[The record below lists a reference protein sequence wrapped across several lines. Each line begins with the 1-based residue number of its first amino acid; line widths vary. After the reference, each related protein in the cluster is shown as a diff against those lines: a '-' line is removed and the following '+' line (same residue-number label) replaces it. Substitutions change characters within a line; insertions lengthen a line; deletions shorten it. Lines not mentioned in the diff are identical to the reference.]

1 MNNIRYIFIIG
12 LILVTLIISYAFFH
26 RYFGNI
32 FNFTSSY
39 RNLEG
44 ACLDKCPYILKCAAQ
59 ESSQSQQRCFLQCKE
74 ICQLNPL
81 DIPSEYNE
89 DNVMKAF
96 YGTS

>member
-1 MNNIRYIFIIG
+1 MSNVRYIFIIG

-44 ACLDKCPYILKCAAQ
+44 ACLDKCPHKLKCANQ
-59 ESSQSQQRCFLQCKE
+59 ESSIIQQRCFLRCQE
-74 ICQLNPL
+74 ICHLNPL

-89 DNVMKAF
+89 DNIMKAF
-96 YGTS
+96 YGTN